1 MALKKSD
8 LERALERDELVPH
21 FQPYFEMKTG
31 RVVGFE
37 ALIRWQHPS
46 GELILPDRF
55 IPLAER
61 SGLITPLTRNLLR
74 HVMAAAVELP
84 DHLHFSV
91 NVSPLQLRDDT
102 LPQMFEAAASAA
114 QYPLQRMTVEITESA
129 LIDNLDRA
137 ASIAADLKSLGLLL
151 AVDDFGT
158 GYSSL
163 KHLQALPFDV
173 IKVDQSFVRCM
184 VERRESR
191 KIVSAVLG
199 LGQTLG
205 LRTVAEGV
213 ETPDQERML
222 QWLGCD
228 VGQGWLFGRPMPAAH
243 LGVFLERMELTPP
256 VMSGSGALSTD
267 EEFRLDNSAS
277 RRLAHLQALYDAA
290 PVGLCFLDREMR
302 FTSVNKRLAQMMGTS
317 AISFVGRNID
327 EAMPRIAA
335 EMKPSIQRALDG
347 ECISDLEVP
356 LSRVCTPEEAGTAL
370 VSFQPARDEAN
381 EVVGVSLSFI
391 DITERRLAQNA
402 LRESEDHYR
411 HTVELNPQ
419 VNWTCDA
426 AGNLMT
432 ANHRWQELT
441 GLTPEQSMGHGWLT
455 AVHPEDLPR
464 IQPLWLHSVATG
476 APVDIQYRQYRI
488 RTPHGK
494 FKWVRGRGAPR
505 RDEQGRII
513 RWYGVVEDIDD
524 LKRAEELLQQSQASL
539 LAVFHAVPVGIV
551 TATAPEGRV
560 LLANAR
566 AELLLG
572 HPILHP
578 DEPAAGACWHA
589 LSEEGQPLDWGTLP
603 LMRAMREARMVRFE
617 KLDYR
622 QADGTRVSLCLTA
635 APIFSR
641 HSDVLGSVM
650 TIMEAGPICCVDSP
664 PPAAFSTLKTPAGGS
679 TSAARRAMA
688 PRTPRIS

>member
-1 MALKKSD
+1 MGLKKVD

-61 SGLITPLTRNLLR
+61 SGLITPLTGNLLR
-74 HVMAAAVELP
+74 HVMAAAMALP

-114 QYPLQRMTVEITESA
+114 QFPLQRVTVEITESA
-129 LIDNLDRA
+129 LIDNLERA
-137 ASIAADLKSLGLLL
+137 ASIAADLKSLGLQL

-213 ETPDQERML
+213 ETPEQERML

-228 VGQGWLFGRPMPAAH
+228 VGQGWLFGRPMSATH
-243 LGVFLERMELTPP
+243 LAVFLERMEIAPP
-256 VMSGSGALSTD
+256 IMSGPGALSTS

-317 AISFVGRNID
+317 ALSFVGRDVD
-327 EAMPRIAA
+327 EAIPQIAD

-347 ECISDLEVP
+347 ECIGDLEVP
-356 LSRVCTPEEAGTAL
+356 LFRIGTSEQAGTAL
-370 VSFQPARDEAN
+370 VSFQLARDEAN

-391 DITERRLAQNA
+391 DITERRRAQNA

-419 VNWTCDA
+419 VSWTCDA
-426 AGNLMT
+426 QGHLMT
-432 ANHRWQELT
+432 VSHRWQELT
-441 GLTPEQSMGHGWLT
+441 GLSPEQSLGHGWLT
-455 AVHPEDLPR
+455 AVHPEDLRR

-476 APVDIQYRQYRI
+476 VPVDIQYRI

-505 RDEQGRII
+505 RDEHGSII
-513 RWYGVVEDIDD
+513 RWYGVVENIDD

-551 TATAPEGRV
+551 TATAPGGAV
-560 LLANAR
+560 LLGNAR

-578 DEPAAGACWHA
+578 DEAAAAAYWHA
-589 LSEEGQPLDWGTLP
+589 LSEDGQPLDWNTLP

-617 KLDYR
+617 KVDYC

-650 TIMEAGPICCVDSP
+650 TITEAGPICCVDSP
-664 PPAAFSTLKTPAGGS
+664 APAALSTLKTPAAGS
-679 TSAARRAMA
+679 TSAVRRAMA

>member
-1 MALKKSD
+1 MLLKKSH
-8 LERALERDELVPH
+8 LERALDRDELVPH

-46 GELILPDRF
+46 GELILPDQF

-74 HVMAAAVELP
+74 HVMAAAVDLP
-84 DHLHFSV
+84 DHLHYSV

-114 QYPLQRMTVEITESA
+114 QFPLQRMTVEITESA

-137 ASIAADLKSLGLLL
+137 ASIAADLKSLGLQL

-228 VGQGWLFGRPMPAAH
+228 VGQGWLFGRPMPVNY
-243 LGVFLERMELTPP
+243 LGVFLERIEITPP
-256 VMSGSGALSTD
+256 LMSGAGALSTS

-302 FTSVNKRLAQMMGTS
+302 LTSVNKRLAQMMGTS
-317 AISFVGRNID
+317 AISFVGRDID
-327 EAMPRIAA
+327 EAMPQIAA
-335 EMKPSIQRALDG
+335 ELKPSIQCALEG
-347 ECISDLEVP
+347 ECIGDLEVP
-356 LSRVCTPEEAGTAL
+356 LARIGVSEQAGTAL
-370 VSFQPARDEAN
+370 VSFQPAHDEAN
-381 EVVGVSLSFI
+381 EVVGVSISFI
-391 DITERRLAQNA
+391 DITERKRAQNA

-419 VNWTCDA
+419 VNWTCDPE
-426 AGNLMT
+426 GRHLT
-432 ANHRWQELT
+432 ANHRWEALT
-441 GLTPEQSMGHGWLT
+441 GLSQEQSSGDGWLT
-455 AVHPEDLPR
+455 AVHPEDQQR
-464 IQPLWLHSVATG
+464 ILPLWQHSVASG
-476 APVDIQYRQYRI
+476 EPVDIQYRV
-488 RTPHGK
+488 RTPDGS
-494 FKWVRGRGAPR
+494 FKWMRGRGAPR
-505 RDEQGRII
+505 RDEHGNII

-539 LAVFHAVPVGIV
+539 LAVFHAVPIGIV

-578 DEPAAGACWHA
+578 SEPMAEQCWRA
-589 LSEEGQPLDWGTLP
+589 LDDTGRPLAWNELP
-603 LMRAMREARMVRFE
+603 LLRAIREGRMVRFE
-617 KLDYR
+617 KVDYC
-622 QADGTRVSLCLTA
+622 QADGARVSLCLTA

-641 HSDVLGSVM
+641 HNDVLGSVM
-650 TIMEAGPICCVDSP
+650 TITGAETGCSMDLPQPSAL
-664 PPAAFSTLKTPAGGS
+664 PAIKATVQGS
-679 TSAARRAMA
+679 SAAVRRAMA

>member
-1 MALKKSD
+1 MGFKKPELQQALD
-8 LERALERDELVPH
+8 RDELIPY
-21 FQPYFEMKTG
+21 FQPFLEMRTG

-37 ALIRWQHPS
+37 ALMRWQRPD
-46 GELILPDRF
+46 GELTLPGRF

-61 SGLITPLTRNLLR
+61 SGLITQLTCNLLR
-74 HVMAAAVELP
+74 HVMAVAAGLP

-91 NVSPLQLRDDT
+91 NVSPLQLRDET
-102 LPQMFEAAASAA
+102 LPRMFASAASAA
-114 QYPLQRMTVEITESA
+114 QFPLRRMTVEITESA

-137 ASIAADLKSLGLLL
+137 ASIATDLKSLGLQL

-163 KHLQALPFDV
+163 THLQALPFDV

-213 ETPDQERML
+213 ETPGQERML

-228 VGQGWLFGRPMPAAH
+228 VGQGWLFGRPMSASH
-243 LGVFLERMELTPP
+243 LGVFLERMEVSPP
-256 VMSGSGALSTD
+256 PMSGPVAFSSS

-277 RRLAHLQALYDAA
+277 RRFAHLQALYDAA

-302 FTSVNKRLAQMMGTS
+302 FTSVNKRLAQMVGVS
-317 AISFVGRNID
+317 AISFVGRPID
-327 EAMPRIAA
+327 EAMPRIAE
-335 EMKPSIQRALDG
+335 EMKPSIQRALGGQAIGDFEVSLPRLGAPG
-347 ECISDLEVP
+347 EAS
-356 LSRVCTPEEAGTAL
+356 TAL

-391 DITERRLAQNA
+391 DITERRRAQNA

-419 VNWTCDA
+419 VNWTCDPH
-426 AGNLMT
+426 GKVMT
-432 ANHRWQELT
+432 TNHRWEELT
-441 GLTPEQSMGHGWLT
+441 GMPESQSVGNGWLA
-455 AVHPEDLPR
+455 AVHPEDLQR
-464 IQPLWLHSVATG
+464 ILPKWQRSVATG
-476 APVDIQYRQYRI
+476 EPVDIQYRI
-488 RTPHGK
+488 RTPQGN
-494 FKWVRGRGAPR
+494 FRWVRGRGAPR
-505 RDEQGRII
+505 YDQAGKIV

-551 TATAPEGRV
+551 TATAPEGAV
-560 LLANAR
+560 LLGNAR

-578 DEPAAGACWHA
+578 DEPAAGPFWHA
-589 LSEEGQPLDWGTLP
+589 LDEEGHSLDWNALP
-603 LMRAMREARMVRFE
+603 LMRALREGRMVRFE
-617 KLDYR
+617 KVDYR
-622 QADGTRVSLCLTA
+622 QADGTPVSLCLTA
-635 APIFSR
+635 VPIFSR
-641 HSDVLGSVM
+641 HNDVLGSVM
-650 TIMEAGPICCVDSP
+650 TITEAGPICCVDVP
-664 PPAAFSTLKTPAGGS
+664 QPAALSILKAPAGGA
-679 TSAARRAMA
+679 TAAARRAMA
-688 PRTPRIS
+688 PRMPRSS